1 VIVHLLYNLKF
12 EREADMKNLYS
23 LVAAVI
29 LMSGCSYK
37 NEAIELSSYK
47 AHALSTTTVDR
58 NNISFLSVTDIREDK
73 TSIGHVEANTQ
84 VTTKLYSY
92 VNFADRYKEGLTNVL
107 KDAKFNL
114 VNNPADANTKI
125 DVKIKDIQLI
135 YNDGD
140 KLNENLNGKIVVE
153 VTLTKA
159 GKVNVL
165 TFTQKQGMWIKP
177 SYTSKDVEPLL
188 NTLFTD
194 SIDDMVSKLANN

>member
-1 VIVHLLYNLKF
+1 
-12 EREADMKNLYS
+12 MKKLYS
-23 LVAAVI
+23 LVAVVV

-47 AHALSTTTVDR
+47 AHYLSNTTEDR

-73 TSIGHVEANTQ
+73 TSIGYVQ
-84 VTTKLYSY
+84 VNDKVDIKLYSN
-92 VNFADRYKEGLTNVL
+92 VDFAGRYTEGLTKVL
-107 KDAKFNL
+107 TAAKFNL
-114 VNNPADANTKI
+114 VNNAAGANTKI

-135 YNDGD
+135 YNDTD
-140 KLNENLNGKIVVE
+140 KLNENLHGKIVVE

-159 GKVNVL
+159 DKVNIL

-177 SYTSKDVEPLL
+177 SYTSKDVEPFL

-194 SIDDMVSKLANN
+194 SIDDIVSKLTSR